1 MMHESRKPKAPFP
14 MTDPRRQ
21 SHLLVVA
28 PGQDPAAMVERVVAR
43 LGEERRMPDE
53 VRVIAGRRQLTEI
66 RRVLLTAAGARRFAA
81 LCAQAGFARDEIL
94 FNQRTL
100 HPLDTNED
108 EDGAAIADRLLDL
121 LRRLSSSEDA
131 SLTIAVAEDAGLAG
145 YLLHC
150 CLQVVG
156 RSSDRLVIFTTGE
169 ASRRPGAGSRPSGS
183 RQIEIP
189 LLLWPATEPVPAT
202 YAEAVVA
209 RRSERR
215 RAASRDVL
223 RLDRRRRTVAFG
235 ETSVTLPP
243 MQFFWLYYLASTPG
257 ERFPLAELTARFGNG
272 KRYRPF
278 VQKLS
283 DGRLRSF
290 PADLQGVFLQLFP
303 HAADK
308 FDAMY
313 SRACGPDP
321 GLPSTISKINA
332 ALRRALGRGVGPYL
346 IESGRGAGGYR
357 ITLPASAI
365 QIVGAE
371 VGRP

>member
-1 MMHESRKPKAPFP
+1 L
-14 MTDPRRQ
+14 TDPRRP
-21 SHLLVVA
+21 SHILVIA
-28 PGQDPAAMVERVVAR
+28 PGQEPAAMVERAVAS
-43 LGEERRMPDE
+43 LGKERRMPDE
-53 VRVIAGRRQLTEI
+53 IRVIAGRRQLAEI
-66 RRVLLTAAGARRFAA
+66 RRVLLSATGGRRFAA
-81 LCAQAGFARDEIL
+81 LCTQAGFVRDEIL
-94 FNQRTL
+94 INQRTL
-100 HPLDTNED
+100 HPLDTNGD
-108 EDGAAIADRLLDL
+108 EDCTAIADWLLDL

-131 SLTIAVAEDAGLAG
+131 SLTVAVAEDAGLAG

-156 RSSDRLVIFTTGE
+156 RSSDRLVIFTTGA
-169 ASRRPGAGSRPSGS
+169 ASRGPGARSRPSGW
-183 RQIEIP
+183 RQVEIP

-202 YAEAVVA
+202 YAEAVAA

-215 RAASRDVL
+215 RAASREVL

-235 ETSVTLPP
+235 ETSLTLPP

-257 ERFPLAELTARFGNG
+257 ERFPLAELTARFGAG
-272 KRYRPF
+272 KRHQPF

-290 PADLQGVFLQLFP
+290 PGDLQRVFKQLFP
-303 HAADK
+303 YSTDK

-313 SRACGPDP
+313 QRACGPNP

-332 ALRRALGRGVGPYL
+332 ALRRAFGRGVGPYL

-365 QIVGAE
+365 QIIGAE
-371 VGRP
+371 VTRS